1 MGMLNVKKTIITKDS
16 LQKSIKNIVP
26 ITKNFEY
33 FNKNIYNNMK
43 NIFDSDEK
51 KKNIIS
57 YLDDKIKRE
66 REQRSISPLLNS
78 NSSSVKS
85 NNNNNIYYNQKKQSK
100 KLIKDYQAISQE
112 YSNAESLN
120 KVRYSSTNMKNL
132 NIHHMKQYSNNN
144 IGKLFYFKDDENDEV
159 NKKINEMRRSIK
171 NQIDKEFPIKVYKN
185 DNLQITFLRINITTL
200 KHENEEKE
208 FKKEQF
214 NICINSLNKNNRQK
228 DIKKDNIF
236 KKEFSNFCIKGNDK
250 KENNFIQESVNFYVK
265 GNNKKEIIFEKEFNN
280 FTIEGN
286 NKKEII
292 LEKEY
297 IDFEIKGINEKEIE
311 EEKDFSGF
319 KFTKIEN
326 GEKINEFYIKE
337 NIEELNKKFEE
348 ENITINNLPLKFSSN
363 IKSINEID
371 QVEKFEFIQL
381 NNLNKKENK
390 KLINIGVNTMKDKRK
405 FENKGISVNFF
416 PITTQIGINTDDIE
430 NRINNNNNDN
440 NNIIKINRNKYNYEN
455 ENKDYLKKNN
465 TNIFNV
471 ELKNYNKGKIEKRST
486 TSKEKLQK
494 ALKEYIDKRIEL
506 EADDYILENSSNNSY
521 QGNYSQLENSQ
532 HEVGI

>member
-112 YSNAESLN
+112 YSNEESLN

-159 NKKINEMRRSIK
+159 NKKINEMRRNIK
-171 NQIDKEFPIKVYKN
+171 NQIEKENPIKAIKN
-185 DNLQITFLRINITTL
+185 DNLQITFLRINISTV
-200 KHENEEKE
+200 KHKNEENE

-214 NICINSLNKNNRQK
+214 DICFNGLNKINNEK
-228 DIKKDNIF
+228 DNKKDNIF
-236 KKEFSNFCIKGNDK
+236 KKESYNFYIKGNDNK
-250 KENNFIQESVNFYVK
+250 DKNFIKECDNFYIK
-265 GNNKKEIIFEKEFNN
+265 GNKKDLIFEKEFNH
-280 FTIEGN
+280 FSIKEN
-286 NKKEII
+286 NKKKII
-292 LEKEY
+292 LEKEF
-297 IDFEIKGINEKEIE
+297 IDFKIQGINEKNVEK
-311 EEKDFSGF
+311 EKD
-319 KFTKIEN
+319 
-326 GEKINEFYIKE
+326 
-337 NIEELNKKFEE
+337 
-348 ENITINNLPLKFSSN
+348 LPLKLSN
-363 IKSINEID
+363 DIKSMNEID
-371 QVEKFEFIQL
+371 QVENFEFIHF
-381 NNLNKKENK
+381 NNINKKENK
-390 KLINIGVNTMKDKRK
+390 QLINIGINTMKDKRK

-430 NRINNNNNDN
+430 NRL
-440 NNIIKINRNKYNYEN
+440 NNINKINTNENKYNYK
-455 ENKDYLKKNN
+455 NKNINKKNN
-465 TNIFNV
+465 NNI
-471 ELKNYNKGKIEKRST
+471 YNIKLQSNKKEKREKRTT
-486 TSKEKLQK
+486 TSKERLQI
-494 ALKEYIDKRIEL
+494 ALKEYINKRIEL
-506 EADDYILENSSNNSY
+506 ETDDYIVESSSNNSY
-521 QGNYSQLENSQ
+521 QGNYSQLENS
-532 HEVGI
+532 

>member
-1 MGMLNVKKTIITKDS
+1 MNVRKLNMLNYKKLLISKE
-16 LQKSIKNIVP
+16 LLPIKNIIP
-26 ITKNFEY
+26 ITKNFEN

-43 NIFDSDEK
+43 SILDCDEK

-57 YLDDKIKRE
+57 YIDNRRKKE
-66 REQRSISPLLNS
+66 REQRSTSPLLNI
-78 NSSSVKS
+78 NSSSVNYK
-85 NNNNNIYYNQKKQSK
+85 NNNIYFNQIKTSNKI
-100 KLIKDYQAISQE
+100 IKDYQTISHE
-112 YSNAESLN
+112 YSNEENFN
-120 KVRYSSTNMKNL
+120 KIRYSSQNYKNI
-132 NIHHMKQYSNNN
+132 NIHHNKQYSNNN
-144 IGKLFYFKDDENDEV
+144 LSKLFYSKDDEDDEV
-159 NKKINEMRRSIK
+159 NKKINEMRRNIK
-171 NQIDKEFPIKVYKN
+171 NQIDKQFPFKVIKN
-185 DNLQITFLRINITTL
+185 DNLQITFLRINITTV
-200 KHENEEKE
+200 KHENEEKK

-214 NICINSLNKNNRQK
+214 DICFNSLNKNNSQK
-228 DIKKDNIF
+228 DSKKDNIF

-292 LEKEY
+292 LEKEF
-297 IDFEIKGINEKEIE
+297 IDFNIKGINKKEIDE
-311 EEKDFSGF
+311 VKDFSGF

-455 ENKDYLKKNN
+455 ENKDYLKKLN
-465 TNIFNV
+465 
-471 ELKNYNKGKIEKRST
+471 
-486 TSKEKLQK
+486 
-494 ALKEYIDKRIEL
+494 
-506 EADDYILENSSNNSY
+506 
-521 QGNYSQLENSQ
+521 
-532 HEVGI
+532 